1 VKLNRQ
7 KRKKRGGNN
16 MLKVKYNVIYNEY
29 NEIIGSTNGNSALI
43 DLKLA
48 SNADIQK
55 LENEGYVLKYII

>member
-1 VKLNRQ
+1 
-7 KRKKRGGNN
+7 

-29 NEIIGSTNGNSALI
+29 NEIIGSINGNSALI

-55 LENEGYVLKYII
+55 LTEEGYIIKYIL

>member
-1 VKLNRQ
+1 
-7 KRKKRGGNN
+7 